1 MKLSDLPDLPS
12 GGLYRGL
19 VYHWSAGR
27 YRKHFPHYHFCILGP
42 DENGKSDGEIVL
54 TYPILNN
61 LRKIRH
67 GIDEYAA
74 HTRARNSGHVG
85 ISAMCM
91 YEGKPANYGKFP
103 PTPRQIE
110 SMCAAGGLVVAK
122 YGKGIF
128 IENQVFTHF
137 DFAVKDGYTNERWDW
152 MREGPKLRA
161 KTQFYA
167 LEQGWKP

>member
-19 VYHWSAGR
+19 VYHWSAGK
-27 YRKHFPHYHFCILGP
+27 YRKHFPHYHLCILGP
-42 DENGKSDGEIVL
+42 DKDGKGDGELVL

-74 HTRARNSGHVG
+74 HTRARNSGFIG

-91 YEGKPANYGKFP
+91 YEGKQHKYGAFP
-103 PTPRQIE
+103 PTKRQIE
-110 SMCAAGGLVVAK
+110 GMCAAGGLVVAK
-122 YGKGIF
+122 YGLGIS
-128 IENQVFTHF
+128 IADQVFTHF
-137 DFAVKDGYTNERWDW
+137 DFAIRDGYYPDRWDW
-152 MREGPKLRA
+152 QYEGPTLRE
-161 KTQFYA
+161 KTKHYA
-167 LEQGWKP
+167 LLQGWYD